1 MRILLTIAWND
12 LKLTLKDRGVLANLF
27 VVSVALT
34 IVVGFANGMIGGGS
48 NPDLNLYVDVIDRD
62 GSALSGEFLDALH
75 EANSHLVLCPMDN
88 DDDDIC
94 RLHGATLDE
103 ELAVERLTEE
113 TSLALIEIPAGFA
126 SALEGGDEVNIIFR
140 SSEDASSPQYI
151 VQAFQSVT
159 RKFAGALVA
168 ARVGT
173 DIANEEDAI
182 QFGEDAEM
190 AGYTTAI
197 YDRAAE
203 LWAEEPIKV
212 DLILTAEEDASSD
225 DGFDGFGQSVPG
237 MGSMYVMFSIFPA
250 LAMLIQERRIWT
262 LQRLVTSP
270 ISKGQILGGKVLARM
285 AVGMLQYAIVFAVGA
300 VIGVDYGSDPLA
312 IVVVMLVFVAAI
324 TALTLAIS
332 TFLKTEGQAGSIA
345 TFLTL
350 TLAPLGGAWWPME
363 IVPDWMKSV
372 GHISPVAWAMDA
384 YHELMYFG
392 GSLQTV
398 LVPVAVLL
406 GMAAVFF
413 AVGAMR
419 FRYE

>member
-1 MRILLTIAWND
+1 
-12 LKLTLKDRGVLANLF
+12 
-27 VVSVALT
+27 
-34 IVVGFANGMIGGGS
+34 
-48 NPDLNLYVDVIDRD
+48 
-62 GSALSGEFLDALH
+62 
-75 EANSHLVLCPMDN
+75 MDN
-88 DDDDIC
+88 GDDDIC
-94 RLHGATLDE
+94 RLRGATLDE
-103 ELAVERLTEE
+103 ELAVARLAEE

-151 VQAFQSVT
+151 VQAVQSVT

-173 DIANEEDAI
+173 DIANEEDAL
-182 QFGEDAEM
+182 QFGDNAEL

-203 LWAEEPIKV
+203 IWDEEPIKV
-212 DLILTAEEDASSD
+212 DLILTAEEDTPSD
-225 DGFDGFGQSVPG
+225 DGFNGFGQSVPG

-285 AVGMLQYAIVFAVGA
+285 AVGMLQYAVVFAVGA

-312 IVVVMLVFVAAI
+312 IVVVMLAFVAAI

-332 TFLKTEGQAGSIA
+332 TFLKTEGQAGGIA

-350 TLAPLGGAWWPME
+350 TLTPLGGAWWPME

-398 LVPVAVLL
+398 LVPVGVLL
-406 GMAAVFF
+406 GLAVVCFV
-413 AVGAMR
+413 VGAMR